1 MRTVSTLIIPLI
13 MLISGSI
20 LAQETKLYD
29 FSNFIGTWK
38 YETENEIF
46 ILDILNISTHK
57 LVGVW
62 KYENNGKVIYDNTA
76 ELNNVDNSE
85 YAIWGAFHF
94 CVLSQNINKRTQEEL
109 SITHIDPMNVAC
121 EEEGEVM
128 HWTVDSGYSRLKNIP
143 SNPNQLLFHI
153 QPNDPLG
160 GEFFKKDENGILT
173 RQPYYKYDK
182 NVKYFTVPADMILTK
197 VE

>member
-1 MRTVSTLIIPLI
+1 MKRILTGILLLVS
-13 MLISGSI
+13 ISLFS
-20 LAQETKLYD
+20 QETKLYD

-38 YETENEIF
+38 YEIENEIF

-94 CVLSQNINKRTQEEL
+94 CVLSQNINKRDCSL
-109 SITHIDPMNVAC
+109 
-121 EEEGEVM
+121 
-128 HWTVDSGYSRLKNIP
+128 Y
-143 SNPNQLLFHI
+143 LL
-153 QPNDPLG
+153 
-160 GEFFKKDENGILT
+160 T
-173 RQPYYKYDK
+173 
-182 NVKYFTVPADMILTK
+182 
-197 VE
+197 